1 MGPNATSLLSLEV
14 GEFCQKGK
22 GCGSLSRIY
31 KINTYRWVDIRIY
44 D

>member
-22 GCGSLSRIY
+22 GCGSLSIGSIN
-31 KINTYRWVDIRIY
+31 KIK
-44 D
+44 